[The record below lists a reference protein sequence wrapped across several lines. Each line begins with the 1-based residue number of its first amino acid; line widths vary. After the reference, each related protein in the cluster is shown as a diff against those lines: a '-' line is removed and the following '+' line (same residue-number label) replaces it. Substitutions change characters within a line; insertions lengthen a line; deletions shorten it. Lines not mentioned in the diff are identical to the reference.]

1 MRNLQL
7 VVVAVFAF
15 SLIQTG
21 ASQCDVVRLTAAVY
35 ETLSPFMTE
44 MREGLAA
51 VKTEM
56 KEDLSRIEGKVDSL
70 SGDIEE
76 HKNKT
81 ATELSMTVTT
91 VHSELERN
99 VLTNVTKELKKT
111 ADYILEEVPTS
122 FVCGGTRAWRR
133 VVY

>member
-44 MREGLAA
+44 MRE
-51 VKTEM
+51 
-56 KEDLSRIEGKVDSL
+56 DLSRIESKVDSL

-122 FVCGGTRAWRR
+122 FVCGGTRAW
-133 VVY
+133 